1 MHHARYVK
9 PVPIAVPVKPVS
21 IVPIRR
27 AGASGSP
34 YGDNGYWLDG
44 NGDGESAGTDEMYV
58 VT

>member
-1 MHHARYVK
+1 MT
-9 PVPIAVPVKPVS
+9 IAVPVKPVS

-44 NGDGESAGTDEMYV
+44 NGDGESVGTDEMYV